1 MDIRDYESG
10 RSLNDVDIVL
20 TRDEAEELSAYLGR
34 LLTNPGLKSVQ
45 LTRLEGMT
53 IASELSV
60 TLNQDALQPTPSR
73 LLRF

>member
-20 TRDEAEELSAYLGR
+20 SRDEAEELSAYLGR
-34 LLTNPGLKSVQ
+34 LLTNPGLKTVQ

-60 TLNQDALQPTPSR
+60 TLNQDSLQPAPSR
-73 LLRF
+73 LLRY

>member
-60 TLNQDALQPTPSR
+60 TLNQDNLQPTPSR

>member
-34 LLTNPGLKSVQ
+34 LLTNPSLKTVQ
-45 LTRLEGMT
+45 LTRLDGLT

-60 TLNQDALQPTPSR
+60 TLNQESLSPAPTR
-73 LLRF
+73 LLRY

>member
-34 LLTNPGLKSVQ
+34 LLTNPGLKTVQ

-60 TLNQDALQPTPSR
+60 TLNQDSLQPTPSR